1 MPRRKRR
8 GTRRICRRPPAPP
21 RAAPRG
27 SRWAPR
33 RRARGRWTSTTLVWT
48 RLESWTRRLDS
59 SGHVWIRPRPM
70 HQPRT
75 RHRFLIH
82 KARRH
87 PARGTSPPP
96 PALFPTRVSPETTTT
111 GTIPRG
117 RGCGAVACRARR
129 RAPRI
134 PPAARARR
142 AGRTGG
148 TEKPTAAATPAAA
161 TTGTSRAPPREPPD
175 RPHPRR
181 ARRRCAPSPARVAFA
196 TFEDARARS
205 TRGRSWTRP
214 PPCPRSCRSRRGS
227 CDDAWRR
234 RRRRRARG
242 RGHGRSPTAR
252 RASRRG
258 ARDAARGGRVPR
270 RDFRRRR
277 PRGDGR
283 RGIPRRGGAR
293 APARPAR
300 RRRRAR

>member
-8 GTRRICRRPPAPP
+8 GTRPICRRPPAPP

-48 RLESWTRRLDS
+48 RRSTI
-59 SGHVWIRPRPM
+59 GPRPM
-70 HQPRT
+70 RPPRT
-75 RHRFLIH
+75 RRRFFFH
-82 KARRH
+82 KAARRH
-87 PARGTSPPP
+87 QLARGTSPPP
-96 PALFPTRVSPETTTT
+96 PALFPTWVSLGTTTT
-111 GTIPRG
+111 GMIPRG

-142 AGRTGG
+142 SAGRTDG
-148 TEKPTAAATPAAA
+148 TEPPTAATTPAAA

-205 TRGRSWTRP
+205 SRGRSWTRP

-242 RGHGRSPTAR
+242 RGHGRFPTAR